1 MTKRDTGGI
10 PQSFGVPGFSLESI
24 LEECRDKTPEE
35 TAAPETAET
44 EYRPETEVYSSE
56 QAEYPAETEYEA
68 GYPEEKTEYPEYEE
82 YDTGAPEYE
91 TEPDTEPDES
101 GPAESGEPDGRYYE
115 DAPEP
120 EETAEAD
127 VYDEGF
133 EDDADFYAPP
143 LEAPD
148 EPEAPEETGET
159 AETDSAGK
167 KKKGL
172 GRAARRGGR
181 GRAPGLWGKLVG
193 LLAAASIRRAD
204 NLSQPDPEPED
215 LTLEMPPQ
223 RAAKHYAAQMPSLRL
238 RFFAASAVCVLLA
251 WITLAYDFGLPL
263 PGSLGTNARA
273 TSLVCLIGMLSV
285 MLIGLDV
292 VTAGVM
298 GLIRG
303 RAGAESMI
311 VLAAIAAAADVI
323 YIAASGD
330 GSHGVTFAVIPAAAV
345 MFALRGAWYSCRA
358 YADSFLALHHA
369 KDAYAVTSEVLPG
382 GKKERILIKSR
393 RSSDG
398 LVRRSEEPSGAEA
411 LAMAAFVPM
420 AVGSLALALALSLGA
435 QDMKAFFHLFSLMT
449 ALCVSFNWTLSFPIL
464 FSRTARHLMMRGSA
478 LAGWS
483 GARDVGRSRRLVL
496 TDTDIF
502 PEDAIEITGVR
513 FMDKSRAAQV
523 LGITG
528 SMLDAAGT
536 GLAAP
541 FAELMRR
548 KNAAMQT
555 VEDFSVGEG
564 GAKGMVQGEEVRIG
578 TLAYMHLS
586 GVKIPDKI
594 KEENALYTAVSGELA
609 AVFPLRYRPMAS
621 VQRAL
626 AALRREH
633 RKPIFAVRDF
643 NLDPLLLQKTFGV
656 SAEGFQFPSS
666 AERYRISGI
675 PASAGSPAAG
685 VMAQDGL
692 DTLVDFAECG
702 TKLHSYGRVCAWC
715 CVICAALGAIL
726 AVVPA
731 WQGLWT
737 AIGAGRVLL
746 YMLAWIIVPLA
757 LRTLLQK

>member
-1 MTKRDTGGI
+1 MAKRDTGGI
-10 PQSFGVPGFSLESI
+10 PESFGVPGFSLESI
-24 LEECRDKTPEE
+24 LEECRDKAPEE

-44 EYRPETEVYSSE
+44 EYVPETEGYSSE
-56 QAEYPAETEYEA
+56 TAEYPAETGYEA
-68 GYPEEKTEYPEYEE
+68 EYPDEEAEYPEYEE
-82 YDTGAPEYE
+82 LDDDAPEYE
-91 TEPDTEPDES
+91 PEPE
-101 GPAESGEPDGRYYE
+101 AEETDEPDGRYYE
-115 DAPEP
+115 DAPAPDELS
-120 EETAEAD
+120 D
-127 VYDEGF
+127 GDIYDEGF

-148 EPEAPEETGET
+148 EPEASEEAEEPDET
-159 AETDSAGK
+159 EKTGK
-167 KKKGL
+167 KKKGI
-172 GRAARRGGR
+172 GRTAHRGGR

-193 LLAAASIRRAD
+193 LLAAALIRRAD

-215 LTLEMPPQ
+215 VTLEMPPQ

-238 RFFAASAVCVLLA
+238 RFIAASAVCVLLA

-273 TSLVCLIGMLSV
+273 TSLVCLIGMLAV
-285 MLIGLDV
+285 MLIGLDI
-292 VTAGVM
+292 VTAGIM
-298 GLIRG
+298 ALIRG

-330 GSHGVTFAVIPAAAV
+330 GSHGLTFAAIPAAAV
-345 MFALRGAWYSCRA
+345 AFALRGAWHSCRA
-358 YADSFLALHHA
+358 YADSFLAIYHA
-369 KDAYAVTSEVLPG
+369 KDPYAVTSELLP

-398 LVRRSEEPSGAEA
+398 LVRRSEEPNGAEA
-411 LAMAAFVPM
+411 LAADAFVPM
-420 AVGSLALALALSLGA
+420 TAGSLAFALALSFGA
-435 QDMKAFFHLFSLMT
+435 QDIKAFFHLFSLMT

-483 GARDVGRSRRLVL
+483 GARDVGRSRQLVL
-496 TDTDIF
+496 TDTDVF

-513 FMDKSRAAQV
+513 FMDKSRASQII
-523 LGITG
+523 GITG
-528 SMLDAAGT
+528 SMLTAAGT

-564 GAKGMVQGEEVRIG
+564 GAKGTVQGEEVRVG
-578 TLAYMHLS
+578 SLAYMHLS

-626 AALRREH
+626 ADLRRER

-656 SAEGFQFPSS
+656 SAEGFQFLSFT
-666 AERYRISGI
+666 ERYRISGI

-702 TKLHSYGRVCAWC
+702 TKLHTYGRACAWC
-715 CVICAALGAIL
+715 GVICAALGALL
-726 AVVPA
+726 AAIPA
-731 WQGLWT
+731 WQGAWT
-737 AIGAGRVLL
+737 VIGAGRALL
-746 YMLAWIIVPLA
+746 YMLAWLIVPLS
-757 LRTLLQK
+757 LRTLLRK

>member
-1 MTKRDTGGI
+1 MAKRDTGGV
-10 PQSFGVPGFSLESI
+10 PRSFGVPGFSLESI
-24 LEECRDKTPEE
+24 LEECRDKAPEE
-35 TAAPETAET
+35 PAAPETAET
-44 EYRPETEVYSSE
+44 EYRPETEGCFSE
-56 QAEYPAETEYEA
+56 QADYPAETEYEA
-68 GYPEEKTEYPEYEE
+68 EYPDEEAEYPEYEE
-82 YDTGAPEYE
+82 FDTGEPEYE
-91 TEPDTEPDES
+91 TEPDTAPDE
-101 GPAESGEPDGRYYE
+101 PEETGEPDGRYYE

-120 EETAEAD
+120 EEAAEGEI
-127 VYDEGF
+127 YDEGF

-148 EPEAPEETGET
+148 EPEVSEEGEEPDEPEKK
-159 AETDSAGK
+159 SK
-167 KKKGL
+167 KKKSL
-172 GRAARRGGR
+172 GSVSRRGR
-181 GRAPGLWGKLVG
+181 GRAPGPWGKLVG
-193 LLAAASIRRAD
+193 LLAAASIRRAND
-204 NLSQPDPEPED
+204 LSQPDPEPED
-215 LTLEMPPQ
+215 VTLEMPPQ

-238 RFFAASAVCVLLA
+238 RFFASAAVCVLLA
-251 WITLAYDFGLPL
+251 WITLSYDFGLPL

-358 YADSFLALHHA
+358 YTDSFLALHHA
-369 KDAYAVTSEVLPG
+369 KDSYAVTSEVLP

-411 LAMAAFVPM
+411 LAMEAFVPM

-702 TKLHSYGRVCAWC
+702 TKLHSYGRACAWC

-737 AIGAGRVLL
+737 TIGAGRVLL

>member
-1 MTKRDTGGI
+1 MAKRDTGGV
-10 PQSFGVPGFSLESI
+10 PRSFGVPGFSLESI
-24 LEECRDKTPEE
+24 LEECRDKAPEE

-44 EYRPETEVYSSE
+44 EYLPETEGCSSE
-56 QAEYPAETEYEA
+56 QADYPAETEYEA
-68 GYPEEKTEYPEYEE
+68 EYPDEEEEYPEYEE
-82 YDTGAPEYE
+82 FDTGAPEYE
-91 TEPDTEPDES
+91 TAPDTAPNEPE
-101 GPAESGEPDGRYYE
+101 ETGEPDGRYYE

-120 EETAEAD
+120 EEAAEGEI
-127 VYDEGF
+127 YDEGF

-148 EPEAPEETGET
+148 EPETSEEGE
-159 AETDSAGK
+159 EPDEPK
-167 KKKGL
+167 KKSKEKGL
-172 GRAARRGGR
+172 WRRVPPRAAARRGLGAARGASRRGVDPPGERSLPARPGAGGR
-181 GRAPGLWGKLVG
+181 NA
-193 LLAAASIRRAD
+193 
-204 NLSQPDPEPED
+204 
-215 LTLEMPPQ
+215 EMPPQ

-238 RFFAASAVCVLLA
+238 RFFAAAAVCVLLA
-251 WITLAYDFGLPL
+251 WITLSYDFGLPL

-311 VLAAIAAAADVI
+311 VLAAIAAAADVL

-382 GKKERILIKSR
+382 KKERILIKSR

-411 LAMAAFVPM
+411 LAMEAFVPM

-523 LGITG
+523 LGIAG

-666 AERYRISGI
+666 AERYRISSI

-737 AIGAGRVLL
+737 AIGAGRALL

>member
-1 MTKRDTGGI
+1 MAKRDTGGI

-44 EYRPETEVYSSE
+44 EYLPETEVYSSE

-82 YDTGAPEYE
+82 FDTGAPEYE
-91 TEPDTEPDES
+91 TEPDTEPDEP

-115 DAPEP
+115 NAPEP
-120 EETAEAD
+120 EETAETD

-159 AETDSAGK
+159 DETDPAGK

-172 GRAARRGGR
+172 GRAAHRGGR

-311 VLAAIAAAADVI
+311 VLATVAAAADVI

-330 GSHGVTFAVIPAAAV
+330 GSHGLTFAVIPAAAV
-345 MFALRGAWYSCRA
+345 AFALRGAWHSCRA
-358 YADSFLALHHA
+358 YADSFLAIYHA
-369 KDAYAVTSEVLPG
+369 KDPYAVTSEVLP

-411 LAMAAFVPM
+411 LAASAFVPM
-420 AVGSLALALALSLGA
+420 AVGSLALALALSFGA

-483 GARDVGRSRRLVL
+483 GARDVGRSRQLVL

-513 FMDKSRAAQV
+513 FMDKSRAAQI

-564 GAKGMVQGEEVRIG
+564 GAKGMVQGEEARIG
-578 TLAYMHLS
+578 SLAYMHLS

-626 AALRREH
+626 ADLRREH

-715 CVICAALGAIL
+715 GVVCAALGAVL
-726 AVVPA
+726 AVIPA

-737 AIGAGRVLL
+737 AIGAGRVFL
-746 YMLAWIIVPLA
+746 YMLAWLIVPLA
-757 LRTLLQK
+757 LRTLLRK

>member
-1 MTKRDTGGI
+1 MAKRDTGGI
-10 PQSFGVPGFSLESI
+10 PESFGVPGFSLESI
-24 LEECRDKTPEE
+24 LEECRDKMPEE
-35 TAAPETAET
+35 TAAPEAAET
-44 EYRPETEVYSSE
+44 EYLPETEGFSSE
-56 QAEYPAETEYEA
+56 TAEYPAETGYEA
-68 GYPEEKTEYPEYEE
+68 EYPDEEAPYPEYEE
-82 YDTGAPEYE
+82 ELDADTPEYGI
-91 TEPDTEPDES
+91 EPDTEPDE
-101 GPAESGEPDGRYYE
+101 PEPEEAGEPDGRYYE
-115 DAPEP
+115 DAPAPDES
-120 EETAEAD
+120 AGDD

-143 LEAPD
+143 LEAPE
-148 EPEAPEETGET
+148 EPEASEETEESDET
-159 AETDSAGK
+159 EKTGK
-167 KKKGL
+167 KKKS
-172 GRAARRGGR
+172 RTAHR

-215 LTLEMPPQ
+215 VTLEMPPQ
-223 RAAKHYAAQMPSLRL
+223 RAAKHYAVQMPSLRL
-238 RFFAASAVCVLLA
+238 RFIAASAVCVLLA

-330 GSHGVTFAVIPAAAV
+330 GSHGLTFAAIPAAAV
-345 MFALRGAWYSCRA
+345 AFALRGAWHSCRA
-358 YADSFLALHHA
+358 YADSFLAIYHA
-369 KDAYAVTSEVLPG
+369 KDPYAVTSEVLP

-398 LVRRSEEPSGAEA
+398 LVRRSEEPNGAEA
-411 LAMAAFVPM
+411 LAADAFVPM
-420 AVGSLALALALSLGA
+420 AVGSLALALALSFGA

-483 GARDVGRSRRLVL
+483 GARDVGRSRQLVL

-513 FMDKSRAAQV
+513 FMDKSRASQV
-523 LGITG
+523 IGITG
-528 SMLDAAGT
+528 SMLTAAGT

-564 GAKGMVQGEEVRIG
+564 GAKGTVQGEEVRVG
-578 TLAYMHLS
+578 SLAYMHLS

-594 KEENALYTAVSGELA
+594 KEENAIYTAVSGELA

-626 AALRREH
+626 ADLRRER

-656 SAEGFQFPSS
+656 SAEGFQFLSF

-702 TKLHSYGRVCAWC
+702 TKLHAYGRACAWC
-715 CVICAALGAIL
+715 GVICAALGALL
-726 AVVPA
+726 AAIPA
-731 WQGLWT
+731 WQGAWT
-737 AIGAGRVLL
+737 VIGAGRALL
-746 YMLAWIIVPLA
+746 YMLAWLIVPLS
-757 LRTLLQK
+757 LRTLLRK

>member
-1 MTKRDTGGI
+1 MAKRDTGGI
-10 PQSFGVPGFSLESI
+10 PESFGVPGFSLESI
-24 LEECRDKTPEE
+24 LEECRDKAPEE

-44 EYRPETEVYSSE
+44 EYVPETEGYSSE
-56 QAEYPAETEYEA
+56 TAEYPAETGYEA
-68 GYPEEKTEYPEYEE
+68 EYPDEEAEYPEYEE
-82 YDTGAPEYE
+82 LDDDAPEYE
-91 TEPDTEPDES
+91 PEPE
-101 GPAESGEPDGRYYE
+101 AEETDEPDGRYYE
-115 DAPEP
+115 DAPAPDELS
-120 EETAEAD
+120 D
-127 VYDEGF
+127 GDIYDEGF

-148 EPEAPEETGET
+148 EPEASEEAEEPDETEKTGKT
-159 AETDSAGK
+159 GK

-172 GRAARRGGR
+172 GRTAHRGGR

-215 LTLEMPPQ
+215 VTLEMPPQ

-238 RFFAASAVCVLLA
+238 RFIAASAVCVLLA

-273 TSLVCLIGMLSV
+273 TSLVCLIGMLAV
-285 MLIGLDV
+285 MLIGLDI

-298 GLIRG
+298 ALIRG

-330 GSHGVTFAVIPAAAV
+330 GSHGLTFAAIPAAAV
-345 MFALRGAWYSCRA
+345 AFALRGAWHSCRA
-358 YADSFLALHHA
+358 YADSFLAIYHA
-369 KDAYAVTSEVLPG
+369 KDPYAVTSEMLP

-398 LVRRSEEPSGAEA
+398 LVRRSEEPNGAEA
-411 LAMAAFVPM
+411 LAADAFVPM
-420 AVGSLALALALSLGA
+420 AVGSLALALALSFGA
-435 QDMKAFFHLFSLMT
+435 QDIKAFFHLFSLMT

-483 GARDVGRSRRLVL
+483 GARDVGRSRQLVL
-496 TDTDIF
+496 TDTDVF

-513 FMDKSRAAQV
+513 FMDKSRASQII
-523 LGITG
+523 GITG
-528 SMLDAAGT
+528 SMLTAAGT

-564 GAKGMVQGEEVRIG
+564 GAKGTVQGEEVRVG
-578 TLAYMHLS
+578 SLAYMHLS

-626 AALRREH
+626 ADLRRER

-656 SAEGFQFPSS
+656 SAEGFQFLSFT
-666 AERYRISGI
+666 ERYRISGI

-702 TKLHSYGRVCAWC
+702 TKLHAYGRACAWC
-715 CVICAALGAIL
+715 GVICAALGALL
-726 AVVPA
+726 AAIPA
-731 WQGLWT
+731 WQGAWT
-737 AIGAGRVLL
+737 VIGAGRALL
-746 YMLAWIIVPLA
+746 YMLAWLVVPLS
-757 LRTLLQK
+757 LRTLLRK

>member
-1 MTKRDTGGI
+1 MAKRDTGGI
-10 PQSFGVPGFSLESI
+10 PESFGVPGFSLESI
-24 LEECRDKTPEE
+24 LEECRDKAPEE

-44 EYRPETEVYSSE
+44 EYVPETEGYSSE
-56 QAEYPAETEYEA
+56 TAEYPAETGYEA
-68 GYPEEKTEYPEYEE
+68 EYPDEEAEYPEYEE
-82 YDTGAPEYE
+82 LDTDAPEYDP
-91 TEPDTEPDES
+91 EPDAEPDE
-101 GPAESGEPDGRYYE
+101 PEAEETDAPDGRYYE
-115 DAPEP
+115 DAPAPDELS
-120 EETAEAD
+120 D
-127 VYDEGF
+127 GDIYDEGF

-148 EPEAPEETGET
+148 EPEASEEAEEPDET
-159 AETDSAGK
+159 EKTGK
-167 KKKGL
+167 KKKGI
-172 GRAARRGGR
+172 GRTAHRGGR

-215 LTLEMPPQ
+215 VTLEMPPQ

-238 RFFAASAVCVLLA
+238 RFIAASAVCVLLA

-273 TSLVCLIGMLSV
+273 TSLVCLIGMLAV
-285 MLIGLDV
+285 MLIGLDI

-298 GLIRG
+298 ALIRG

-330 GSHGVTFAVIPAAAV
+330 GSHGLTFAAIPAAAV
-345 MFALRGAWYSCRA
+345 AFALRGAWHSCRA
-358 YADSFLALHHA
+358 YADSFLAIYHA
-369 KDAYAVTSEVLPG
+369 KDPYAVTSELLP

-398 LVRRSEEPSGAEA
+398 LVRRSEEPNGAEA
-411 LAMAAFVPM
+411 LAADAFVPM
-420 AVGSLALALALSLGA
+420 TAGSLAFALALSFGA
-435 QDMKAFFHLFSLMT
+435 QDIKAFFHLFSLMT

-483 GARDVGRSRRLVL
+483 GARDVGRSRQLVL
-496 TDTDIF
+496 TDTDVF

-513 FMDKSRAAQV
+513 FMDKSRASQII
-523 LGITG
+523 GITG
-528 SMLDAAGT
+528 SMLTAAGT

-564 GAKGMVQGEEVRIG
+564 GAKGTVQGEEVRVG
-578 TLAYMHLS
+578 SLAYMHLS

-626 AALRREH
+626 ADLRRER

-656 SAEGFQFPSS
+656 SAEGFQFLSFT
-666 AERYRISGI
+666 ERYRISGI

-702 TKLHSYGRVCAWC
+702 TKLHAYGRACAWC
-715 CVICAALGAIL
+715 GVICAALGALL
-726 AVVPA
+726 AAIPA
-731 WQGLWT
+731 WQGAWT
-737 AIGAGRVLL
+737 VIGAGRALL
-746 YMLAWIIVPLA
+746 YMLAWLIVPLS
-757 LRTLLQK
+757 LRTLLRK

>member
-1 MTKRDTGGI
+1 MAKRDTGGV
-10 PQSFGVPGFSLESI
+10 PRSFGAPGFSLESI
-24 LEECRDKTPEE
+24 LEECRDKAPEE

-44 EYRPETEVYSSE
+44 EYRPETEGYSSE
-56 QAEYPAETEYEA
+56 QADYPAETEYEA
-68 GYPEEKTEYPEYEE
+68 EYP
-82 YDTGAPEYE
+82 
-91 TEPDTEPDES
+91 
-101 GPAESGEPDGRYYE
+101 
-115 DAPEP
+115 
-120 EETAEAD
+120 
-127 VYDEGF
+127 

-148 EPEAPEETGET
+148 EPEVSEEGEEPDEPEKK
-159 AETDSAGK
+159 SRK
-167 KKKGL
+167 KKSL
-172 GRAARRGGR
+172 GSVSRRGR
-181 GRAPGLWGKLVG
+181 GRAPGPWGKLVG
-193 LLAAASIRRAD
+193 LLAAASIRRAND
-204 NLSQPDPEPED
+204 LSQPDPEPED
-215 LTLEMPPQ
+215 VTLEMPPQ

-238 RFFAASAVCVLLA
+238 RFFAAAAVCVLLA
-251 WITLAYDFGLPL
+251 WITLSYDFGLPL

-564 GAKGMVQGEEVRIG
+564 G
-578 TLAYMHLS
+578 
-586 GVKIPDKI
+586 
-594 KEENALYTAVSGELA
+594 
-609 AVFPLRYRPMAS
+609 
-621 VQRAL
+621 
-626 AALRREH
+626 
-633 RKPIFAVRDF
+633 
-643 NLDPLLLQKTFGV
+643 
-656 SAEGFQFPSS
+656 EG
-666 AERYRISGI
+666 Y
-675 PASAGSPAAG
+675 
-685 VMAQDGL
+685 
-692 DTLVDFAECG
+692 
-702 TKLHSYGRVCAWC
+702 
-715 CVICAALGAIL
+715 
-726 AVVPA
+726 
-731 WQGLWT
+731 
-737 AIGAGRVLL
+737 GAGRGGPHRHARVYASERREDPRQDQGGKRAL
-746 YMLAWIIVPLA
+746 YRRIRRAGGGVPAA
-757 LRTLLQK
+757 LPPDGERAARPGRSAPRASQADLRRARL

>member
-1 MTKRDTGGI
+1 MKC
-10 PQSFGVPGFSLESI
+10 E
-24 LEECRDKTPEE
+24 
-35 TAAPETAET
+35 
-44 EYRPETEVYSSE
+44 
-56 QAEYPAETEYEA
+56 
-68 GYPEEKTEYPEYEE
+68 
-82 YDTGAPEYE
+82 
-91 TEPDTEPDES
+91 
-101 GPAESGEPDGRYYE
+101 
-115 DAPEP
+115 
-120 EETAEAD
+120 
-127 VYDEGF
+127 
-133 EDDADFYAPP
+133 
-143 LEAPD
+143 
-148 EPEAPEETGET
+148 
-159 AETDSAGK
+159 
-167 KKKGL
+167 
-172 GRAARRGGR
+172 
-181 GRAPGLWGKLVG
+181 
-193 LLAAASIRRAD
+193 AAA
-204 NLSQPDPEPED
+204 
-215 LTLEMPPQ
+215 

-238 RFFAASAVCVLLA
+238 RFAAAAVCVLLA
-251 WITLAYDFGLPL
+251 WITLSYDFGLPL

-330 GSHGVTFAVIPAAAV
+330 GSHGVTLRGDPRGGGHVRAARCVVQLPGVRRFLPCPASCQGRLCRH
-345 MFALRGAWYSCRA
+345 LRGAAGEEGAHPQC
-358 YADSFLALHHA
+358 L
-369 KDAYAVTSEVLPG
+369 
-382 GKKERILIKSR
+382 R

-398 LVRRSEEPSGAEA
+398 LVRRSEEPSGAEGRHGGVCA
-411 LAMAAFVPM
+411 M
-420 AVGSLALALALSLGA
+420 AVGSLALAALSLLA
-435 QDMKAFFHLFSLMT
+435 RRIWRFSISSSLMT
-449 ALCVSFNWTLSFPIL
+449 ALAFRSTDASFPIL
-464 FSRTARHLMMRGSA
+464 FSHGAPSHDARQC

-702 TKLHSYGRVCAWC
+702 TKLHSYGRACAWC

-757 LRTLLQK
+757 LRTLLQNYCQKNCRRV

>member
-1 MTKRDTGGI
+1 MAKRDTGGI

-159 AETDSAGK
+159 DETDPAGK

-311 VLAAIAAAADVI
+311 ALAAVAAAADVI

-330 GSHGVTFAVIPAAAV
+330 GSHGLTFALIPAAAV
-345 MFALRGAWYSCRA
+345 AFALRGAWHNCRA
-358 YADSFLALHHA
+358 YADSFLAIYHA
-369 KDAYAVTSEVLPG
+369 KDPYAVTSEVLP

-411 LAMAAFVPM
+411 LAASAFVPM
-420 AVGSLALALALSLGA
+420 AVGSLALALALSFGA

-483 GARDVGRSRRLVL
+483 GARDVGRSRQLVL

-513 FMDKSRAAQV
+513 FMDKSRAAQI

-564 GAKGMVQGEEVRIG
+564 GAKGTVQGEEVRIG
-578 TLAYMHLS
+578 SLAYMHLS

-626 AALRREH
+626 ADLRREH

-715 CVICAALGAIL
+715 GVICAALGAVL
-726 AVVPA
+726 AVIPA

-737 AIGAGRVLL
+737 AIGAGRVFL
-746 YMLAWIIVPLA
+746 YMLAWLIVPLA
-757 LRTLLQK
+757 LRTLLRK

>member
-1 MTKRDTGGI
+1 MAKRDTGGI
-10 PQSFGVPGFSLESI
+10 PESFGVPGFSLESI
-24 LEECRDKTPEE
+24 LEECRDKAPEE

-44 EYRPETEVYSSE
+44 EYVPETEGYSSE
-56 QAEYPAETEYEA
+56 TAEYPAETGYEA
-68 GYPEEKTEYPEYEE
+68 EYPDEEAEYPEYEE
-82 YDTGAPEYE
+82 LDDDAPEYE
-91 TEPDTEPDES
+91 PEPE
-101 GPAESGEPDGRYYE
+101 AEETDAPDGRYYE
-115 DAPEP
+115 DAPAPDELS
-120 EETAEAD
+120 D
-127 VYDEGF
+127 GDIYDEGF

-148 EPEAPEETGET
+148 EPEASEEAEEPDET
-159 AETDSAGK
+159 EKTGK
-167 KKKGL
+167 KKKGI
-172 GRAARRGGR
+172 GRTAHRGGR

-215 LTLEMPPQ
+215 VTLEMPPQ

-238 RFFAASAVCVLLA
+238 RFIAASAVCVLLA

-273 TSLVCLIGMLSV
+273 TSLVCLIGMLAV
-285 MLIGLDV
+285 MLIGLDI

-298 GLIRG
+298 ALIRG

-330 GSHGVTFAVIPAAAV
+330 GSHGLTFAAIPAAAV
-345 MFALRGAWYSCRA
+345 AFALRGAWHSCRA
-358 YADSFLALHHA
+358 YADSFLAIYHA
-369 KDAYAVTSEVLPG
+369 KDPYAVTSEMLP

-398 LVRRSEEPSGAEA
+398 LVRRSEEPNGAEA
-411 LAMAAFVPM
+411 LAADAFVPM
-420 AVGSLALALALSLGA
+420 AAGSLALALALSFGA
-435 QDMKAFFHLFSLMT
+435 QDIKAFFHLFSLMT

-483 GARDVGRSRRLVL
+483 GARDVGRSRQLVL
-496 TDTDIF
+496 TDTDVF

-513 FMDKSRAAQV
+513 FMDKSRASQII
-523 LGITG
+523 GITG
-528 SMLDAAGT
+528 SMLTAAGT

-564 GAKGMVQGEEVRIG
+564 GAKGTVQGEEVRVG
-578 TLAYMHLS
+578 SLAYMHLS

-626 AALRREH
+626 ADLRRER

-656 SAEGFQFPSS
+656 SAEGFQFLSFT
-666 AERYRISGI
+666 ERYRISGI

-702 TKLHSYGRVCAWC
+702 TKLHAYGRACAWC
-715 CVICAALGAIL
+715 GVICAALGALL
-726 AVVPA
+726 AAIPA
-731 WQGLWT
+731 WQGAWT
-737 AIGAGRVLL
+737 VIGAGRALL
-746 YMLAWIIVPLA
+746 YMLAWLIVPLS
-757 LRTLLQK
+757 LRTLLRK

>member
-1 MTKRDTGGI
+1 MAKRDTGGI
-10 PQSFGVPGFSLESI
+10 PESFGVPCFSLESI
-24 LEECRDKTPEE
+24 LEECRDKMPEE
-35 TAAPETAET
+35 TAAPEAAET
-44 EYRPETEVYSSE
+44 EYLPETEGFSSE
-56 QAEYPAETEYEA
+56 TAEYPAETGYEA
-68 GYPEEKTEYPEYEE
+68 EYPDEEAPYPEYEE
-82 YDTGAPEYE
+82 ELDADTPEYGI
-91 TEPDTEPDES
+91 EPDTEPDE
-101 GPAESGEPDGRYYE
+101 PEPEEAGEPDGRYYE
-115 DAPEP
+115 DAPAPDES
-120 EETAEAD
+120 AGD
-127 VYDEGF
+127 DLYDEGF
-133 EDDADFYAPP
+133 GDDADFYAPP
-143 LEAPD
+143 LEAPE
-148 EPEAPEETGET
+148 EPEASEETEESDET
-159 AETDSAGK
+159 EKTGK
-167 KKKGL
+167 KKKS
-172 GRAARRGGR
+172 RTAHR
-181 GRAPGLWGKLVG
+181 GRAPGPWGKLVG

-215 LTLEMPPQ
+215 VSLEMPPQ

-238 RFFAASAVCVLLA
+238 RFIAASAVCVLLT

-263 PGSLGTNARA
+263 PGSLSTNARA

-292 VTAGVM
+292 VTAGIM

-330 GSHGVTFAVIPAAAV
+330 GSYGLTFAAIPAAAV
-345 MFALRGAWYSCRA
+345 AFALRGAWHSCRA
-358 YADSFLALHHA
+358 YADSFLAIYHA
-369 KDAYAVTSEVLPG
+369 KDPYAVTSEVLP

-398 LVRRSEEPSGAEA
+398 LVRRSEEPNGAEA
-411 LAMAAFVPM
+411 LAADAFVPM
-420 AVGSLALALALSLGA
+420 AAGSLALALALSFGA

-483 GARDVGRSRRLVL
+483 GARDVGRSRQLVL

-513 FMDKSRAAQV
+513 FMDKSRASQV
-523 LGITG
+523 IGITG
-528 SMLDAAGT
+528 SMLTAAGT

-564 GAKGMVQGEEVRIG
+564 GAKGTVQGEEVRVG
-578 TLAYMHLS
+578 SLAYMHLS

-594 KEENALYTAVSGELA
+594 KEENAIYTAVSGELA

-626 AALRREH
+626 ADLRRER

-656 SAEGFQFPSS
+656 SAEGFQFLSF

-702 TKLHSYGRVCAWC
+702 TKLHAYGRACAWC
-715 CVICAALGAIL
+715 GVICAALGALL
-726 AVVPA
+726 AAIPA
-731 WQGLWT
+731 WQGAWT
-737 AIGAGRVLL
+737 VIGAGRALL
-746 YMLAWIIVPLA
+746 YMLAWLIVPLS
-757 LRTLLQK
+757 LRTLLRK

>member
-1 MTKRDTGGI
+1 MAKRDTGGV
-10 PQSFGVPGFSLESI
+10 PRSFGVPGFSLESI
-24 LEECRDKTPEE
+24 LEECRDKAPEE

-44 EYRPETEVYSSE
+44 ECRPETEGCSSE
-56 QAEYPAETEYEA
+56 QADYPAETEYEA
-68 GYPEEKTEYPEYEE
+68 EYPDEEAEYPEYEE
-82 YDTGAPEYE
+82 FDTGAPEYE
-91 TEPDTEPDES
+91 TAPDTAPDE
-101 GPAESGEPDGRYYE
+101 PEETGEPDGRYYE

-120 EETAEAD
+120 EEAAED
-127 VYDEGF
+127 EIYDEGF

-148 EPEAPEETGET
+148 EPEVSEEGEEPDEPEKK
-159 AETDSAGK
+159 SK
-167 KKKGL
+167 KKKSL
-172 GRAARRGGR
+172 GSVSRRGR
-181 GRAPGLWGKLVG
+181 GRAPGPWGKLVG
-193 LLAAASIRRAD
+193 LLAAASIRRAND
-204 NLSQPDPEPED
+204 LSQPDPEPED
-215 LTLEMPPQ
+215 VTLEMPPQ

-238 RFFAASAVCVLLA
+238 RFFAAAAVCVLLA
-251 WITLAYDFGLPL
+251 WITLSYDFGLPL

-382 GKKERILIKSR
+382 KKERILIKSR

-420 AVGSLALALALSLGA
+420 AVGSLALALALALGA

-609 AVFPLRYRPMAS
+609 AVFPLLCCG
-621 VQRAL
+621 VHTAL
-626 AALRREH
+626 HCTEARGGL
-633 RKPIFAVRDF
+633 P
-643 NLDPLLLQKTFGV
+643 
-656 SAEGFQFPSS
+656 
-666 AERYRISGI
+666 
-675 PASAGSPAAG
+675 AGSERRHR
-685 VMAQDGL
+685 Q
-692 DTLVDFAECG
+692 
-702 TKLHSYGRVCAWC
+702 
-715 CVICAALGAIL
+715 
-726 AVVPA
+726 
-731 WQGLWT
+731 
-737 AIGAGRVLL
+737 
-746 YMLAWIIVPLA
+746 
-757 LRTLLQK
+757 

>member
-1 MTKRDTGGI
+1 MAKRDTGGI
-10 PQSFGVPGFSLESI
+10 PRNFGAPGFSLESI
-24 LEECRDKTPEE
+24 LEECRDRTPEE
-35 TAAPETAET
+35 TAAPAAAET
-44 EYRPETEVYSSE
+44 EYRPETEGCFSE
-56 QAEYPAETEYEA
+56 QAEYPAETGYEA
-68 GYPEEKTEYPEYEE
+68 EYPDEEAEYSEYEE
-82 YDTGAPEYE
+82 FDTDAPEYE
-91 TEPDTEPDES
+91 PEPDAEPDE
-101 GPAESGEPDGRYYE
+101 PEAEAPEEPDGRYYE
-115 DAPEP
+115 EAPEP
-120 EETAEAD
+120 EEAAEGEI
-127 VYDEGF
+127 YDEGF

-148 EPEAPEETGET
+148 EPETPEESGEPDET
-159 AETDSAGK
+159 ASSDK
-167 KKKGL
+167 RKRGL
-172 GRAARRGGR
+172 GRAAYRGGR
-181 GRAPGLWGKLVG
+181 GRTPGLWGRLVG

-215 LTLEMPPQ
+215 VTLEMPPQ

-238 RFFAASAVCVLLA
+238 RFIAAAAVCVLLA

-263 PGSLGTNARA
+263 PGSLGTNART
-273 TSLVCLIGMLSV
+273 TSLVCLIGMLAV

-298 GLIRG
+298 GLARG

-345 MFALRGAWYSCRA
+345 AFALRGAWHSCRA
-358 YADSFLALHHA
+358 YADSFLAIYHA
-369 KDAYAVTSEVLPG
+369 KDPYAVTSEVLP

-393 RSSDG
+393 RSADG

-411 LAMAAFVPM
+411 LAVSAFVPM
-420 AVGSLALALALSLGA
+420 TAGSLALALALSFGA

-449 ALCVSFNWTLSFPIL
+449 ALCVSFNWTLSFPLL

-478 LAGWS
+478 LAGWP
-483 GARDVGRSRRLVL
+483 GARDVGRSRQLVL

-564 GAKGMVQGEEVRIG
+564 GVKGTVQGEEVRIG
-578 TLAYMHLS
+578 SLAYMHLS
-586 GVKIPDKI
+586 GVKIPDRI

-621 VQRAL
+621 VRRAL
-626 AALRREH
+626 ADLRYEH

-643 NLDPLLLQKTFGV
+643 NLDPLLLQKTFGI

-666 AERYRISGI
+666 SERYRISGI

-702 TKLHSYGRVCAWC
+702 TKLHSYGRACAWC
-715 CVICAALGAIL
+715 GVVCAALGAFL
-726 AVVPA
+726 AVLPA
-731 WQGLWT
+731 WRGMWT
-737 AIGAGRVLL
+737 AIGAGRVFL
-746 YMLAWIIVPLA
+746 YMLIWLIVPLA
-757 LRTLLQK
+757 LRTLLRK

>member
-1 MTKRDTGGI
+1 MAKRDTGGI
-10 PQSFGVPGFSLESI
+10 PESFGVPGFSLESI
-24 LEECRDKTPEE
+24 LEECRDKAPEE

-44 EYRPETEVYSSE
+44 EYVPETEGYSSE
-56 QAEYPAETEYEA
+56 TAEYPAETGYEA
-68 GYPEEKTEYPEYEE
+68 EYPDEEAEYPEYEE
-82 YDTGAPEYE
+82 LDDDAPEYE
-91 TEPDTEPDES
+91 PEPE
-101 GPAESGEPDGRYYE
+101 AEETDEPDGRYYE
-115 DAPEP
+115 DAPAPDELS
-120 EETAEAD
+120 D
-127 VYDEGF
+127 GDIYDEGF

-148 EPEAPEETGET
+148 ELEASEETGEPD
-159 AETDSAGK
+159 ETEKTGK
-167 KKKGL
+167 KKKGI
-172 GRAARRGGR
+172 GRTAHRGGR

-215 LTLEMPPQ
+215 VTLEMPPQ

-238 RFFAASAVCVLLA
+238 RFIAASAVCVLLA

-273 TSLVCLIGMLSV
+273 TSLVCLIGMLAV
-285 MLIGLDV
+285 MLIGLDI
-292 VTAGVM
+292 VTAGIM
-298 GLIRG
+298 ALIRG

-330 GSHGVTFAVIPAAAV
+330 GSHGLTFAAIPAAAV
-345 MFALRGAWYSCRA
+345 AFALRGAWHSCRA
-358 YADSFLALHHA
+358 YADSFLAIYHA
-369 KDAYAVTSEVLPG
+369 KDPYAVTSELLP

-398 LVRRSEEPSGAEA
+398 LVRRSEEPNGAEA
-411 LAMAAFVPM
+411 LAADAFVPM
-420 AVGSLALALALSLGA
+420 TAGSLAFALALSFGA
-435 QDMKAFFHLFSLMT
+435 QDIKAFFHLFSLMT

-483 GARDVGRSRRLVL
+483 GARDVGRSRQLVL
-496 TDTDIF
+496 TDTDVF

-513 FMDKSRAAQV
+513 FMDKSRASQII
-523 LGITG
+523 GITG
-528 SMLDAAGT
+528 SMLTAAGT

-564 GAKGMVQGEEVRIG
+564 GAKGTVQGEEVRVG
-578 TLAYMHLS
+578 SLAYMHLS

-626 AALRREH
+626 ADLRRER

-656 SAEGFQFPSS
+656 SAEGFQFLSFT
-666 AERYRISGI
+666 ERYRISGI

-702 TKLHSYGRVCAWC
+702 TKLHAYGRACAWC
-715 CVICAALGAIL
+715 GVICAALGALL
-726 AVVPA
+726 AAIPA
-731 WQGLWT
+731 WQGAWT
-737 AIGAGRVLL
+737 VIGAGRALL
-746 YMLAWIIVPLA
+746 YMLAWLIVPLS
-757 LRTLLQK
+757 LRTLLRK

>member
-1 MTKRDTGGI
+1 MAKRDTGGI
-10 PQSFGVPGFSLESI
+10 PRNFGAPGFSLESI
-24 LEECRDKTPEE
+24 LEECRDRTPEE

-44 EYRPETEVYSSE
+44 EYRPETEGCFSE
-56 QAEYPAETEYEA
+56 QAEYPAETGYEA
-68 GYPEEKTEYPEYEE
+68 EYPDEEAEYSEYEE
-82 YDTGAPEYE
+82 FDTDAPEYE
-91 TEPDTEPDES
+91 PEPDAEPDE
-101 GPAESGEPDGRYYE
+101 PEAEAPEEPDGRYYE
-115 DAPEP
+115 EAPEP
-120 EETAEAD
+120 EEAAEGEI
-127 VYDEGF
+127 YDEGF

-148 EPEAPEETGET
+148 EPETPEESGEPD
-159 AETDSAGK
+159 EPERKSK

-172 GRAARRGGR
+172 GSVSRRGR
-181 GRAPGLWGKLVG
+181 GRAPGLWGRLVG

-215 LTLEMPPQ
+215 VTLEMPPQ
-223 RAAKHYAAQMPSLRL
+223 RAAKHYASQMPSLRL
-238 RFFAASAVCVLLA
+238 RFIAAAAVCVLLA

-263 PGSLGTNARA
+263 PGSLGTNART
-273 TSLVCLIGMLSV
+273 TSLVCLIGMLAV

-298 GLIRG
+298 GLARG

-345 MFALRGAWYSCRA
+345 AFALRGAWHSCRA
-358 YADSFLALHHA
+358 YADSFLAIYHA
-369 KDAYAVTSEVLPG
+369 KDPYAVTSEVLP

-393 RSSDG
+393 RSADG

-411 LAMAAFVPM
+411 LAVSAFVPM
-420 AVGSLALALALSLGA
+420 TAGSFALALALSFGA

-449 ALCVSFNWTLSFPIL
+449 ALCVSFNWTLSFPLL

-478 LAGWS
+478 LAGWP
-483 GARDVGRSRRLVL
+483 GARDVGRSRQLVL

-502 PEDAIEITGVR
+502 PEDAVEITGVR

-564 GAKGMVQGEEVRIG
+564 GVKGTVQGEEVRIG
-578 TLAYMHLS
+578 SLAYMHLS
-586 GVKIPDKI
+586 GVKIPDRI

-621 VQRAL
+621 VRRAL
-626 AALRREH
+626 ADLRYEH

-643 NLDPLLLQKTFGV
+643 NLDPLLLQKTFGI

-666 AERYRISGI
+666 SERYRISGI

-702 TKLHSYGRVCAWC
+702 TKLHSYGRACAWC
-715 CVICAALGAIL
+715 GVVCAALGAFL
-726 AVVPA
+726 AVLPA
-731 WQGLWT
+731 WRGMWT
-737 AIGAGRVLL
+737 AIGAGRVFL
-746 YMLAWIIVPLA
+746 YMLIWLIVPLA
-757 LRTLLQK
+757 LRTLLRK

>member
-1 MTKRDTGGI
+1 MAKRDTGGI
-10 PQSFGVPGFSLESI
+10 PESFGVPGFSLESI
-24 LEECRDKTPEE
+24 LEECRDKAPEE

-44 EYRPETEVYSSE
+44 EYVPETEGYSSE
-56 QAEYPAETEYEA
+56 TAEYPAETRYEA
-68 GYPEEKTEYPEYEE
+68 EYPDEEAEYPEYEE
-82 YDTGAPEYE
+82 LDDDAPEYE
-91 TEPDTEPDES
+91 PEPE
-101 GPAESGEPDGRYYE
+101 AEETDAPDGRYYE
-115 DAPEP
+115 DAPAPDELS
-120 EETAEAD
+120 D
-127 VYDEGF
+127 GDIYDEGF

-148 EPEAPEETGET
+148 EPEASEEAEEPDET
-159 AETDSAGK
+159 EKTGK
-167 KKKGL
+167 KKKGI
-172 GRAARRGGR
+172 GRTAHRGGR

-215 LTLEMPPQ
+215 VTLEMPPQ

-238 RFFAASAVCVLLA
+238 RFIAASAVCVLLA

-273 TSLVCLIGMLSV
+273 TSLVCLIGMLAV
-285 MLIGLDV
+285 MLIGLDI

-298 GLIRG
+298 ALIRG

-330 GSHGVTFAVIPAAAV
+330 GSHGLTFAAIPAAAV
-345 MFALRGAWYSCRA
+345 AFALRGAWHSCRA
-358 YADSFLALHHA
+358 YADSFLAIYHA
-369 KDAYAVTSEVLPG
+369 KDPYAVTSEMLP

-398 LVRRSEEPSGAEA
+398 LVRRSEEPNGAEA
-411 LAMAAFVPM
+411 LAADAFVPM
-420 AVGSLALALALSLGA
+420 AVGSLALALALSFGA
-435 QDMKAFFHLFSLMT
+435 QDIKAFFHLFSLMT

-483 GARDVGRSRRLVL
+483 GARDVGRSRQLVL
-496 TDTDIF
+496 TDTDVF

-513 FMDKSRAAQV
+513 FMDKSRASQII
-523 LGITG
+523 GITG
-528 SMLDAAGT
+528 SMLTAAGT

-564 GAKGMVQGEEVRIG
+564 GAKGTVQGEEVRVG
-578 TLAYMHLS
+578 SLAYMHLS

-626 AALRREH
+626 ADLRRER

-656 SAEGFQFPSS
+656 SAEGFQFLSFT
-666 AERYRISGI
+666 ERYRISGI

-702 TKLHSYGRVCAWC
+702 TKLHAYGRACAWC
-715 CVICAALGAIL
+715 GVICAALGALL
-726 AVVPA
+726 AAIPA
-731 WQGLWT
+731 WQGAWT
-737 AIGAGRVLL
+737 VIGAGRALL
-746 YMLAWIIVPLA
+746 YMLAWLIVPLS
-757 LRTLLQK
+757 LRTLLRK

>member
-1 MTKRDTGGI
+1 MAKRDTGGI
-10 PQSFGVPGFSLESI
+10 PESFGVPGFSLESI
-24 LEECRDKTPEE
+24 LEECRDKAPEE

-44 EYRPETEVYSSE
+44 EYVPETEGYSSE
-56 QAEYPAETEYEA
+56 TAEYPAETGYEA
-68 GYPEEKTEYPEYEE
+68 EYPDEEAEYPEYEE
-82 YDTGAPEYE
+82 LDDDAPEYE
-91 TEPDTEPDES
+91 PEAD
-101 GPAESGEPDGRYYE
+101 AESDEPEAEETDEPDGRYYE
-115 DAPEP
+115 DAPAPDELS
-120 EETAEAD
+120 D
-127 VYDEGF
+127 GDIYDEGF

-148 EPEAPEETGET
+148 EPEASEEAEEPDET
-159 AETDSAGK
+159 EKTGK
-167 KKKGL
+167 KKKGI
-172 GRAARRGGR
+172 GRTAHRGGR

-215 LTLEMPPQ
+215 VTLEMPPQ

-238 RFFAASAVCVLLA
+238 RFIAASAVCVLLA

-273 TSLVCLIGMLSV
+273 TSLVCLIGMLAV
-285 MLIGLDV
+285 MLIGLDI

-298 GLIRG
+298 ALIRG

-330 GSHGVTFAVIPAAAV
+330 GSHGLTFAAIPAAAV
-345 MFALRGAWYSCRA
+345 AFALRGAWHSCRA
-358 YADSFLALHHA
+358 YADSFLAIYHA
-369 KDAYAVTSEVLPG
+369 KDPYAVTSEMLP

-398 LVRRSEEPSGAEA
+398 LVRRSEEPNGAEA
-411 LAMAAFVPM
+411 LAADAFVPM
-420 AVGSLALALALSLGA
+420 AVGSLALALALSFGA
-435 QDMKAFFHLFSLMT
+435 QDIKAFFHLFSLMT

-483 GARDVGRSRRLVL
+483 GARDVGRSRQLVL
-496 TDTDIF
+496 TDTDVF

-513 FMDKSRAAQV
+513 FMDKSRASQII
-523 LGITG
+523 GITG
-528 SMLDAAGT
+528 SMLTAAGT

-564 GAKGMVQGEEVRIG
+564 GAKGTVQGEEVRVG
-578 TLAYMHLS
+578 SLAYMHLS

-626 AALRREH
+626 ADLRRER

-656 SAEGFQFPSS
+656 SAEGFQFLSFT
-666 AERYRISGI
+666 ERYRISGI

-702 TKLHSYGRVCAWC
+702 TKLHTYGRACAWC
-715 CVICAALGAIL
+715 GVICAALGALL
-726 AVVPA
+726 AAIPA
-731 WQGLWT
+731 WQGAWT
-737 AIGAGRVLL
+737 VIGAGRALL
-746 YMLAWIIVPLA
+746 YMLAWLIVPLS
-757 LRTLLQK
+757 LRTLLRK

>member
-1 MTKRDTGGI
+1 MAKRDTGGI
-10 PQSFGVPGFSLESI
+10 PESFGVPGFSLESI
-24 LEECRDKTPEE
+24 LEECRDKAPEE

-44 EYRPETEVYSSE
+44 EYVPETEGYSSE
-56 QAEYPAETEYEA
+56 TAEYPAETGYEA
-68 GYPEEKTEYPEYEE
+68 EYPDEEAEYPEYEE
-82 YDTGAPEYE
+82 LDDDAPEYE
-91 TEPDTEPDES
+91 PEPE
-101 GPAESGEPDGRYYE
+101 AEETDEPDGRYYE
-115 DAPEP
+115 DAPAPDELS
-120 EETAEAD
+120 D
-127 VYDEGF
+127 GDIYDEGF

-148 EPEAPEETGET
+148 EPEASEEAEEPDET
-159 AETDSAGK
+159 EKTGK
-167 KKKGL
+167 KKKGI
-172 GRAARRGGR
+172 GRTAHRGGR

-215 LTLEMPPQ
+215 VTLEMPPQ

-238 RFFAASAVCVLLA
+238 RFIAASAVCVLLA

-273 TSLVCLIGMLSV
+273 TSLVCLIGMLAV
-285 MLIGLDV
+285 MLIGLDI

-298 GLIRG
+298 ALIRG

-330 GSHGVTFAVIPAAAV
+330 GSHGLTFAAIPAAAV
-345 MFALRGAWYSCRA
+345 AFALRGAWHSCRA
-358 YADSFLALHHA
+358 YADSFLAIYHA
-369 KDAYAVTSEVLPG
+369 KDPYAVTSEMLP

-398 LVRRSEEPSGAEA
+398 LVRRSEEPNGAEA
-411 LAMAAFVPM
+411 LAADAFVPM
-420 AVGSLALALALSLGA
+420 AVGSLALALALSFGA
-435 QDMKAFFHLFSLMT
+435 QDIKAFFHLFSLMT

-483 GARDVGRSRRLVL
+483 GARDVGRSRQLVL
-496 TDTDIF
+496 TDTDVF

-513 FMDKSRAAQV
+513 FMDKSRASQII
-523 LGITG
+523 GITG
-528 SMLDAAGT
+528 SMLTAAGT

-564 GAKGMVQGEEVRIG
+564 GAKGTVQGEEVRVG
-578 TLAYMHLS
+578 SLAYMHLS

-626 AALRREH
+626 ADLRRER

-656 SAEGFQFPSS
+656 SAEGFQFLSFT
-666 AERYRISGI
+666 ERYRISGI

-702 TKLHSYGRVCAWC
+702 TKLHAYGRACAWC
-715 CVICAALGAIL
+715 GVICAALGALL
-726 AVVPA
+726 AAIPA
-731 WQGLWT
+731 WQGAWT
-737 AIGAGRVLL
+737 VIGAGRALL
-746 YMLAWIIVPLA
+746 YMLAWLIVPLS
-757 LRTLLQK
+757 LRTLLRK

>member
-1 MTKRDTGGI
+1 MAKRDTGGI
-10 PQSFGVPGFSLESI
+10 PESFGVPGFSLESI
-24 LEECRDKTPEE
+24 LEECRDKAPEE

-44 EYRPETEVYSSE
+44 EYVPETEDYSSE
-56 QAEYPAETEYEA
+56 TAEYPAETGYEA
-68 GYPEEKTEYPEYEE
+68 EYPDEEAEYPEYEE
-82 YDTGAPEYE
+82 LDDDAPEYE
-91 TEPDTEPDES
+91 PEPE
-101 GPAESGEPDGRYYE
+101 AEETDEPDGRYYE
-115 DAPEP
+115 DAPAPDELS
-120 EETAEAD
+120 D
-127 VYDEGF
+127 GDIYDEGF

-148 EPEAPEETGET
+148 EPEASEEAEEPDET
-159 AETDSAGK
+159 EKTGK
-167 KKKGL
+167 KKKGI
-172 GRAARRGGR
+172 GRTAHRGGR

-215 LTLEMPPQ
+215 VTLEMPPQ

-238 RFFAASAVCVLLA
+238 RFIAASAVCVLLA

-273 TSLVCLIGMLSV
+273 TSLVCLIGMLAV
-285 MLIGLDV
+285 MLIGLDI

-298 GLIRG
+298 ALIRG

-330 GSHGVTFAVIPAAAV
+330 GSHGLTFAAIPAAAV
-345 MFALRGAWYSCRA
+345 AFALRGAWHSCRA
-358 YADSFLALHHA
+358 YADSFLAIYHA
-369 KDAYAVTSEVLPG
+369 KDPYAVTSEMLP

-398 LVRRSEEPSGAEA
+398 LVRRSEEPNGAEA
-411 LAMAAFVPM
+411 LAADAFVPM
-420 AVGSLALALALSLGA
+420 AAGSLALALALSFGA

-483 GARDVGRSRRLVL
+483 GARDVGRSRQLVL
-496 TDTDIF
+496 TDTDVF

-513 FMDKSRAAQV
+513 FMDKSRASQII
-523 LGITG
+523 GITG
-528 SMLDAAGT
+528 SMLTAAGT

-564 GAKGMVQGEEVRIG
+564 GAKGTVQGEEVRVG
-578 TLAYMHLS
+578 SLAYMHLS

-626 AALRREH
+626 ADLRRER

-656 SAEGFQFPSS
+656 SAEGFQFLSFT
-666 AERYRISGI
+666 ERYCISGI

-702 TKLHSYGRVCAWC
+702 TKLHAYGRACAWC
-715 CVICAALGAIL
+715 GVICAALGALL
-726 AVVPA
+726 ATIPA
-731 WQGLWT
+731 WQGAWT
-737 AIGAGRVLL
+737 VIGAGRALL
-746 YMLAWIIVPLA
+746 YMLAWLIVPLS
-757 LRTLLQK
+757 LRTLLRK

>member
-1 MTKRDTGGI
+1 MAKRDTGGI
-10 PQSFGVPGFSLESI
+10 PESFGVPGFSLESI
-24 LEECRDKTPEE
+24 LEECRDKAPEE

-44 EYRPETEVYSSE
+44 EYVPETEDYSSE
-56 QAEYPAETEYEA
+56 TAEYPAETGYEA
-68 GYPEEKTEYPEYEE
+68 EYPDEEAEYPEYEE
-82 YDTGAPEYE
+82 LDDDAPEYE
-91 TEPDTEPDES
+91 PEPDAELDEPE
-101 GPAESGEPDGRYYE
+101 AEETDEPDGRYYE
-115 DAPEP
+115 DAPAPDELS
-120 EETAEAD
+120 D
-127 VYDEGF
+127 GDIYDEGF

-148 EPEAPEETGET
+148 EPEASEEAEEPDET
-159 AETDSAGK
+159 EKTGK
-167 KKKGL
+167 KKKGI
-172 GRAARRGGR
+172 GRTAHRGGR

-193 LLAAASIRRAD
+193 LLAAASIRRED

-215 LTLEMPPQ
+215 VTLEMPPQ

-238 RFFAASAVCVLLA
+238 RFIAASAVCVLLA

-273 TSLVCLIGMLSV
+273 TSLVCLIGMLAV
-285 MLIGLDV
+285 MLIGLDI
-292 VTAGVM
+292 VTAGIM
-298 GLIRG
+298 ALIRG

-330 GSHGVTFAVIPAAAV
+330 GSHGLTFAAIPAAAV
-345 MFALRGAWYSCRA
+345 AFALRGAWHSCRA
-358 YADSFLALHHA
+358 YADSFLAIYHA
-369 KDAYAVTSEVLPG
+369 KDPYAVTSELLP

-398 LVRRSEEPSGAEA
+398 LVRRSEEPNGAEA
-411 LAMAAFVPM
+411 LAADAFVPM
-420 AVGSLALALALSLGA
+420 TAGSLAFALALSFGA
-435 QDMKAFFHLFSLMT
+435 QDIKAFFHLFSLMT
-449 ALCVSFNWTLSFPIL
+449 ALCVSFNWTLSFPLL

-483 GARDVGRSRRLVL
+483 GARDVGRSRQLVL

-502 PEDAIEITGVR
+502 PEDAVEITGVR
-513 FMDKSRAAQV
+513 IMDKTRAAQII
-523 LGITG
+523 GITG

-555 VEDFSVGEG
+555 VEDFSIGEG
-564 GAKGMVQGEEVRIG
+564 GAKGTVQGEEVRVG
-578 TLAYMHLS
+578 SLAYMHLS

-609 AVFPLRYRPMAS
+609 AVFPLRYCPMAS

-626 AALRREH
+626 ADLRRER

-643 NLDPLLLQKTFGV
+643 NLDPMLLQKTFGV

-702 TKLHSYGRVCAWC
+702 TKLHTYGRACAWC
-715 CVICAALGAIL
+715 GVICAALGALL
-726 AVVPA
+726 AAIPA
-731 WQGLWT
+731 WQGTWT
-737 AIGAGRVLL
+737 AIGAGRALL
-746 YMLAWIIVPLA
+746 YMLAWLIVPLA
-757 LRTLLQK
+757 LRTLLRK

>member
-1 MTKRDTGGI
+1 MAKRDTGGI
-10 PQSFGVPGFSLESI
+10 PESFGVPGFSLESI
-24 LEECRDKTPEE
+24 LEECRDKAPEE

-44 EYRPETEVYSSE
+44 EYVPETEGYSSE
-56 QAEYPAETEYEA
+56 TAEYPAETGYEA
-68 GYPEEKTEYPEYEE
+68 EYPDEEAEYPEYEE
-82 YDTGAPEYE
+82 LDDDAPEYE
-91 TEPDTEPDES
+91 PEPE
-101 GPAESGEPDGRYYE
+101 AEETDEPDGRYYE
-115 DAPEP
+115 DAPAPDELS
-120 EETAEAD
+120 D
-127 VYDEGF
+127 GDIYDEGF

-148 EPEAPEETGET
+148 EPEASEEAEEPDETEKTGKT
-159 AETDSAGK
+159 GK

-172 GRAARRGGR
+172 GRTAHRGGR

-215 LTLEMPPQ
+215 VTLEMPPQ

-238 RFFAASAVCVLLA
+238 RFIAASAVCVLLA

-273 TSLVCLIGMLSV
+273 TSLVCLIGMLAV
-285 MLIGLDV
+285 MLIGLDI

-298 GLIRG
+298 ALIRG

-330 GSHGVTFAVIPAAAV
+330 GSHGLTFAAIPAAAV
-345 MFALRGAWYSCRA
+345 AFALRGAWHSCRA
-358 YADSFLALHHA
+358 YADSFLAIYHA
-369 KDAYAVTSEVLPG
+369 KDPYAVTSEMLP

-398 LVRRSEEPSGAEA
+398 LVRRSEEPNGAEA
-411 LAMAAFVPM
+411 LAADAFVPM
-420 AVGSLALALALSLGA
+420 AVGSLALALALSFGA
-435 QDMKAFFHLFSLMT
+435 QDIKAFFHLFSLMT

-483 GARDVGRSRRLVL
+483 GARDVGRSRQLVL
-496 TDTDIF
+496 TDTDVF

-513 FMDKSRAAQV
+513 FMDKSRASQII
-523 LGITG
+523 GITG
-528 SMLDAAGT
+528 SMLTAAGT

-564 GAKGMVQGEEVRIG
+564 GAKGTVQGEEVRVG
-578 TLAYMHLS
+578 SLAYMHLS

-626 AALRREH
+626 ADLRRER

-656 SAEGFQFPSS
+656 SAEGFQFLSFT
-666 AERYRISGI
+666 ERYRISGI

-702 TKLHSYGRVCAWC
+702 TKLHAYGRACAWC
-715 CVICAALGAIL
+715 GVICAALGALL
-726 AVVPA
+726 AAIPA
-731 WQGLWT
+731 WQGAWT
-737 AIGAGRVLL
+737 VIGAGRALL
-746 YMLAWIIVPLA
+746 YMLAWLIVPLS
-757 LRTLLQK
+757 LRTLLRK

>member
-1 MTKRDTGGI
+1 MAKRDTGGI
-10 PQSFGVPGFSLESI
+10 PESFGVPGFSLESI
-24 LEECRDKTPEE
+24 LEECRDKAPEE

-44 EYRPETEVYSSE
+44 EYVPETEDYSSE
-56 QAEYPAETEYEA
+56 TAEYPAETGYEA
-68 GYPEEKTEYPEYEE
+68 EYPDEEAEYPEYEE
-82 YDTGAPEYE
+82 LDDDAPEYE
-91 TEPDTEPDES
+91 PEPE
-101 GPAESGEPDGRYYE
+101 AEETDEPDGRYYE
-115 DAPEP
+115 DAPAPDELS
-120 EETAEAD
+120 D
-127 VYDEGF
+127 GDIYDEGF

-148 EPEAPEETGET
+148 EPEASEEAEEPDET
-159 AETDSAGK
+159 EKTGK
-167 KKKGL
+167 KKKGI
-172 GRAARRGGR
+172 GRTAHRGGR

-215 LTLEMPPQ
+215 VTLEMPPQ

-238 RFFAASAVCVLLA
+238 RFIAASAVCVLLA

-273 TSLVCLIGMLSV
+273 TSLVCLIGMLAV
-285 MLIGLDV
+285 MLIGLDI

-298 GLIRG
+298 ALIRG

-330 GSHGVTFAVIPAAAV
+330 GSHGLTFAAIPAAAV
-345 MFALRGAWYSCRA
+345 AFALRGAWHSCRA
-358 YADSFLALHHA
+358 YADSFLAIYHA
-369 KDAYAVTSEVLPG
+369 KDPYAVTSEMLP

-398 LVRRSEEPSGAEA
+398 LVRRSEEPNGAEA
-411 LAMAAFVPM
+411 LAADAFVPM
-420 AVGSLALALALSLGA
+420 TAGSLAFALALSFGA
-435 QDMKAFFHLFSLMT
+435 QDIKAFFHLFSLMT

-483 GARDVGRSRRLVL
+483 GARDVGRSRQLVL
-496 TDTDIF
+496 TDTDVF

-513 FMDKSRAAQV
+513 FMDKSRASQII
-523 LGITG
+523 GITG
-528 SMLDAAGT
+528 SMLTAAGT

-564 GAKGMVQGEEVRIG
+564 GAKGTVQGEEVRVG
-578 TLAYMHLS
+578 SLAYMHLS

-626 AALRREH
+626 ADLRRER

-656 SAEGFQFPSS
+656 SAEGFQFLSFT
-666 AERYRISGI
+666 ERYRISGI

-702 TKLHSYGRVCAWC
+702 TKLHAYGRACAWC
-715 CVICAALGAIL
+715 GVICAALGALL
-726 AVVPA
+726 AAIPA
-731 WQGLWT
+731 WQGAWT
-737 AIGAGRVLL
+737 VIGAGRALL
-746 YMLAWIIVPLA
+746 YMLAWLIVPLS
-757 LRTLLQK
+757 LRTLLRK